1 MLVLTDLDRDRIQ
14 ENLRADHFF
23 WLDLNDPT
31 PEEIKQTAELLH
43 LHPVAVEDTI
53 EFGQRP
59 KIDVYDNHL
68 LIVFYTARVSD
79 DGDAIA
85 QPIEVHIYLSGSF
98 VVTVRRIPCT
108 VLEELHHSLAEA
120 PIRDEGYLIYRI
132 LDTLADAYDPVINAV
147 EGRVDALEGQILLR
161 ARREQLPVIYR
172 MRQEVR
178 ELLRI
183 AASQRDH
190 FAPTAEAIRSLPG
203 LAQGTREYLRDVGDH
218 LAQVTGELQRQNEDL
233 NALTGTYFNANADR
247 LNAVATRI
255 TIAGTVF
262 VTWTVFAGFFGQN
275 FGWMVRHIA
284 SKTSFFGLGLGLP
297 LAVTALA
304 GIVMYIK
311 RDDLF

>member
-1 MLVLTDLDRDRIQ
+1 MLVLTDLDRDRI
-14 ENLRADHFF
+14 EASLRADHFF

-31 PEEIKQTAELLH
+31 PEEIEQTAELLH
-43 LHPVAVEDTI
+43 LHPVAVEDTL

-59 KIDVYDNHL
+59 KVDVYDNHL
-68 LIVFYTARVSD
+68 LIVFYTARLD
-79 DGDAIA
+79 DQGSAE
-85 QPIEVHIYLSGSF
+85 PIEVHLHLSGSF
-98 VVTVRRIPCT
+98 VFTVRRRECT
-108 VLEELHHSLAEA
+108 VLEQLHDQLAEA
-120 PIRDEGYLIYRI
+120 PIHDEGYLIYRI
-132 LDTLADAYDPVINAV
+132 LDTLTDAYYPVINAI
-147 EGRVDALEGQILLR
+147 EERVDALEGQILLR
-161 ARREQLPVIYR
+161 ARREQVPVIYR

-183 AASQRDH
+183 AGSQRDH
-190 FAPTAEAIRSLPG
+190 FIPTAEAIRALPG

-218 LAQVTGELQRQNEDL
+218 LAQVAGELQRQTDDL

-247 LNAVATRI
+247 LNVVVTRV

-262 VTWTVFAGFFGQN
+262 ITWTVFAGFFGQN
-275 FGWMVRHIA
+275 FGWLVRHIDGPL
-284 SKTSFFGLGLGLP
+284 SFFSLGVGLP